1 MARTAHDLIE
11 SIFSRPQASVPGNVR
26 YISVD
31 QLSYLLDLIGRGD
44 GATLQLGSGGRLY
57 WTPQGNHRF
66 EIEGDIHAPR
76 RKVTRYVQF
85 DPGAAGSL
93 FG

>member
-1 MARTAHDLIE
+1 M
-11 SIFSRPQASVPGNVR
+11 PGNVR
-26 YISVD
+26 YISVG

-44 GATLQLGSGGRLY
+44 GSALRLGAGGRLY
-57 WTPQGNHRF
+57 WTPPGEHRF

-85 DPGAAGSL
+85 DPGSVGTL
-93 FG
+93 FD